1 MTKLAICV
9 PARDTVH
16 AGFALGLT
24 RVVEQLVKT
33 NITHE
38 VLFNLG
44 TVLPDQRNTLIKDAM
59 RINATHILWLDSDM
73 HVPASTAHRLLSH
86 DVEIVAAAYSTRI
99 PPYQSVAFT
108 NKEDFDKRLT
118 ETQGLHS
125 VWAVGMGC
133 MLVDMEVYQY
143 LGQPWHN
150 YSYNQSTE
158 SLTGED
164 IYFCDNANSAGIPV
178 HVDATLS
185 QELVHY
191 GTKSFKLGN

>member
-1 MTKLAICV
+1 MTKIAICV

-24 RVVEQLVKT
+24 RVIKQLVQT
-33 NITHE
+33 NIAHE

-44 TVLPDQRNTLIKDAM
+44 TVLPDQRNTLVKDAM
-59 RINATHILWLDSDM
+59 RISATHILWLDSDI
-73 HVPASTAHRLLSH
+73 HVPASVAHTLLSH
-86 DVEIVAAAYSTRI
+86 DKEIVAAAYSTRM

-108 NKEDFDKRLT
+108 NRDNFNERLT

-133 MLVDMEVYQY
+133 MLVDIEVYKY
-143 LGQPWHN
+143 LGQPWYN
-150 YSYNQSTE
+150 YSYNQSTQ

-164 IYFCDNANSAGIPV
+164 IYFCDNANNAGISV

-185 QELVHY
+185 NEIAHY

>member
-1 MTKLAICV
+1 MTKIAICV

-24 RVVEQLVKT
+24 KVVEQLVKT
-33 NITHE
+33 DIEHE

-44 TVLPDQRNTLIKDAM
+44 TVLPDQRNTLVKDAI
-59 RINATHILWLDSDM
+59 RIGATHILWLDSDI
-73 HVPASTAHRLLSH
+73 HVPASVVHTLLSH
-86 DVEIVAAAYSTRI
+86 DREIVAAAYSTRM
-99 PPYQSVAFT
+99 PPYNSVAFT
-108 NKEDFDKRLT
+108 DKDDLNKRLDASR
-118 ETQGLHS
+118 GLHS

-133 MLVDMEVYQY
+133 MLVDTEVYKY

-150 YSYNQSTE
+150 YEYNQPTE

-164 IYFCDNANSAGIPV
+164 IYFCNNANSAGIPV

-185 QELVHY
+185 QEIAHY
-191 GTKSFKLGN
+191 GTKSFKLG